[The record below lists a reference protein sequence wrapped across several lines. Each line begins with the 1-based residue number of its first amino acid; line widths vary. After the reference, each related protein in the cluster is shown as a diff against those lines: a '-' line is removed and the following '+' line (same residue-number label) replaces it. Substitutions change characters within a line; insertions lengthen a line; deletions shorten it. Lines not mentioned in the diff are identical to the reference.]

1 MITQAM
7 VPGAYDKMNL
17 SETVDKQ
24 IIRNYCFFSDV
35 LNLILWKLNN
45 TKRRIKK
52 SRNTGQVFR

>member
-35 LNLILWKLNN
+35 HNLILWKLNN

-52 SRNTGQVFR
+52 SRNTGQVE